1 MKSVSQVSSLRSQ
14 VSRAL
19 WGCSQ
24 MYICH
29 CLCLCLCIC
38 HCICLC
44 HCIFVGQVIAA
55 HHSDQMYQRSQVSR
69 TALWGCSL
77 NVFVFVM
84 FFVFVFVFVIFLVMS
99 CLLITLNKCLKG
111 HKSLELL
118 SKCLCLCLCHC
129 HCHCHCLCLCICL
142 CQFCWS
148 GHGCSSLGSNVSKV
162 TSL

>member
-44 HCIFVGQVIAA
+44 HCIFVGQVMAA

-111 HKSLELL
+111 HKSLGLL
-118 SKCLCLCLCHC
+118 LGGVLKMSLSLSL
-129 HCHCHCLCLCICL
+129 
-142 CQFCWS
+142 
-148 GHGCSSLGSNVSKV
+148 SSSIFNGPRCTWGPIYGSE
-162 TSL
+162 SL